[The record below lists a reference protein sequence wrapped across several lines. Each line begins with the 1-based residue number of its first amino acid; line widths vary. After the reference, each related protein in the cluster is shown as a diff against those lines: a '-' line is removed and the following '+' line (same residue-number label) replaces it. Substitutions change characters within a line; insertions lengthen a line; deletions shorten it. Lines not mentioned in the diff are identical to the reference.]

1 MSSIVEKIKKVL
13 LGIMILAT
21 TGLLVNSCVDPMY
34 DMSEGISTEIQIG
47 GDSLALPIGTT
58 DTMRLGDFL
67 SPDDLE
73 FLRTMED
80 GGYGI
85 SISDSMTLDD
95 LLRDVDVSKL
105 KFDDKTFSQVT
116 QIDFGD
122 IDISDFTIPN
132 FSKTQEANMN
142 MPSIEVGNI
151 VPTIVLNT
159 DFSIGFSDYALSGP
173 ELEFDIPPFLT
184 ELKDTSNFEIFD
196 DGIPDEINDILSL
209 HFVKTP
215 GATYDGNLIIKIT
228 TDPND

>member
-1 MSSIVEKIKKVL
+1 MSSIIEKIKKVL

-95 LLRDVDVSKL
+95 LLRDVDINKL
-105 KFDDKTFSQVT
+105 KFNDKTFTSY
-116 QIDFGD
+116 
-122 IDISDFTIPN
+122 PN
-132 FSKTQEANMN
+132 RFW
-142 MPSIEVGNI
+142 
-151 VPTIVLNT
+151 
-159 DFSIGFSDYALSGP
+159 
-173 ELEFDIPPFLT
+173 
-184 ELKDTSNFEIFD
+184 
-196 DGIPDEINDILSL
+196 
-209 HFVKTP
+209 
-215 GATYDGNLIIKIT
+215 
-228 TDPND
+228 

>member
-1 MSSIVEKIKKVL
+1 MAVIP
-13 LGIMILAT
+13 G
-21 TGLLVNSCVDPMY
+21 
-34 DMSEGISTEIQIG
+34 
-47 GDSLALPIGTT
+47 LPIGTT

-122 IDISDFTIPN
+122 IDISDFTILI
-132 FSKTQEANMN
+132 SLK
-142 MPSIEVGNI
+142 
-151 VPTIVLNT
+151 LRK
-159 DFSIGFSDYALSGP
+159 
-173 ELEFDIPPFLT
+173 LT
-184 ELKDTSNFEIFD
+184 
-196 DGIPDEINDILSL
+196 
-209 HFVKTP
+209 
-215 GATYDGNLIIKIT
+215 
-228 TDPND
+228 